1 MDLIGQRLGNY
12 RLVRL
17 LGEGGYAQV
26 YLGQHVLLNM
36 RAAIKVLHAP
46 LAEREIK
53 RFCQEAQA
61 VARLAHRNIV
71 RLLEF
76 DAVESLVFLVME
88 YAPGG
93 TLRQRHPE
101 GVALPLETIQP
112 YVAQIA
118 SALTYIHAH
127 RLIHRDLKPDNLL
140 IGSQQQILLG
150 DFGLAILAQSS
161 SQFKPQEIVGTIA
174 YMAPEQLQGKPRPA
188 SDQYALAVL
197 IYEWLT
203 GERPFTGSLMEVVAQ
218 QAVMAPRPLRERVP
232 TISQTVE
239 EVVLMALAKD
249 PKARFASVATFASA
263 FAVACQAT
271 FDTPPT
277 PQPLPRRS
285 L

>member
-1 MDLIGQRLGNY
+1 MLQGHQEQEVIVRARNRHSYSSKRAAPLTTGCLPSIMAVSFDWMYQEDKMDLIGQRLGNY

-26 YLGQHVLLNM
+26 YLGQHVFLNM
-36 RAAIKVLHAP
+36 RAAIKVLHTP
-46 LAEREIK
+46 LAEREIE

-76 DAVESLVFLVME
+76 DVVEGLVFLVME

-118 SALTYIHAH
+118 SALTSIHAH
-127 RLIHRDLKPDNLL
+127 QLIHRDLKPDNLL
-140 IGSQQQILLG
+140 IGPQQQILLG

-161 SQFKPQEIVGTIA
+161 SQFKPQEIVGTVA
-174 YMAPEQLQGKPRPA
+174 YMAPEQLQGKP
-188 SDQYALAVL
+188 
-197 IYEWLT
+197 
-203 GERPFTGSLMEVVAQ
+203 
-218 QAVMAPRPLRERVP
+218 
-232 TISQTVE
+232 
-239 EVVLMALAKD
+239 
-249 PKARFASVATFASA
+249 
-263 FAVACQAT
+263 C
-271 FDTPPT
+271 
-277 PQPLPRRS
+277 
-285 L
+285 